1 MAKLNAALKGLDQAR
16 ADLKNLKRTVAGRIA
31 RKAVTAASKP
41 VTKTTKQVIKAAHKE
56 SGLLWKSYGQ
66 VVKTTKKGE
75 TLAIMGP
82 RRGFAQVVKLKRR
95 GFFRELESKA
105 GFYAAKLRR
114 EQKRGTYEQFR
125 RPSKY
130 AHLVAKDEMLDTF
143 NANQTQMVN
152 TVNRVVAEELGK
164 LGTKR

>member
-82 RRGFAQVVKLKRR
+82 RRGFAQTFKLKVKPP
-95 GFFRELESKA
+95 GLFRTYLGLRFKFRKPLSKA
-105 GFYAAKLRR
+105 
-114 EQKRGTYEQFR
+114 TYEQFR
-125 RPSKY
+125 RASKY
-130 AHLVAKDEMLDTF
+130 AHLVVKDEMLDTF